1 MYIRFVVDKLDCDS
15 GKRQGLFQTID
26 ELFEKNLLHK
36 YEEDIVKEIRKWFS
50 NHLEK
55 PDSFTRSSTPHA
67 INKAIS
73 WFKPTAKEHID
84 KMRQLTAIIEGHG
97 IHVHVIRTD
106 RPGYVVYEDE
116 YQITAEP
123 YSETKT

>member
-15 GKRQGLFQTID
+15 GKRQGLFQTIG
-26 ELFEKNLLHK
+26 ELSEKKLLHK

-84 KMRQLTAIIEGHG
+84 KMRQLTVIIEGHG
-97 IHVHVIRTD
+97 FHVHVVSTD

-116 YQITAEP
+116 YQIAAEP